1 VTRVQTT
8 LGALGCTVLLI
19 SGAFLVMWAV
29 MSPGDQTWASALGTV
44 MAVGGCAGILYLCE
58 AA

>member
-1 VTRVQTT
+1 MKRVRAT
-8 LGALGCTVLLI
+8 LCALGCTALLI
-19 SGAFLVMWAV
+19 GGAFLVMWAL
-29 MSPGDQTWASALGTV
+29 MSPDDQVWASALGTV